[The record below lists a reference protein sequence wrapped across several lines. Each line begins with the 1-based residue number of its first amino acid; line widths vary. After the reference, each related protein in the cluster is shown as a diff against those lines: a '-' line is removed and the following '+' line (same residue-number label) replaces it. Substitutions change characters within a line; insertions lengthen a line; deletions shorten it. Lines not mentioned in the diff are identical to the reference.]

1 MSTIEI
7 GAVALSPNREKRR
20 TLFMLRG
27 TVIVAVGG
35 LLVASGVGRWGFA
48 GLALVMVFAASD
60 LALLCVPLR
69 WVADRRFELVLGA
82 VDLALLALG
91 VLLAGAGRGALP
103 VSLLLMALVI
113 AVGSRRSHMVAGA
126 AAVGATHAWLVLTFG
141 SATAAQPGRQL
152 ALQTLFLCAAG
163 LYYAF
168 LTERA
173 HSTRRRE
180 EAEELERHELSTLV
194 EILDAVTSSL
204 DVRKVTGQIVRRL
217 NEIVPSVRCSILYI
231 DEGLSRCHVMASHDE
246 PQLPLLELDLRK
258 YPEIREAI
266 RTRQP
271 VIVQDVLHH
280 PLMHDV
286 VESIRGLDFQ
296 SIVVIPLTFGEDL
309 LGTLCLKTTRPGDY
323 SEREIR
329 FCTAVA
335 RASAN
340 ALKNAILHEK
350 VTDESARRKRT
361 GEKLGRILNHSPD
374 LIVTTDVEGRIAE
387 FNRGAERL
395 LGFRKSEV
403 MSRRVTMLLEEKSD
417 HTLVEQTLAQG
428 SLASRVV
435 RMGRRDGTAVDMEVH
450 LCVLKDECGDTTG
463 TLWIGRDV
471 TELRNTQ
478 LQLLQSEKL
487 STIGEVISGVAHEL
501 NNPLSGVLGFS
512 QLLMAR
518 HPQGPLSRELERINE
533 SAQRCHKIVKNLL
546 SFARAQ
552 KPERKYLGVN
562 GIIEK
567 TLELRRYQLRVND
580 IEVVRELEHDLPRTM
595 LDFHHIQQVLLNL
608 INNAQHAITA
618 VPDRAGE
625 LRVRTLRTGGWIR
638 IEVAD
643 NGIGMK
649 ADIKDKIFDPFFT
662 TKSEGEGTGLGLSI
676 SYGIVRE
683 HGGRISVE
691 SQEGEGST
699 FVIEL
704 PIVRE
709 HEAHRDPREQTAE
722 SESDMV
728 RPARIL
734 VVDDEPTIL
743 DLLIEVLGQAGHR
756 VDTADNG
763 EEARRKV
770 TAGEYDL
777 VLTDVR
783 MPQMDG
789 VELYRTVLANKPAL
803 RDRVVFMT
811 GDLIDPD
818 TTGFLAEVNAPTVA
832 KPMDLRE
839 LNDIVRRMLADRSP
853 VG

>member
-1 MSTIEI
+1 MNQGENAAI
-7 GAVALSPNREKRR
+7 VLSPNRDKRR
-20 TLFMLRG
+20 TIFMLRG
-27 TVIVAVGG
+27 MVIVAVGG
-35 LLVASGVGRWGFA
+35 LLIASGVGRWGFG
-48 GLALVMVFAASD
+48 GLALVMAFAVSD
-60 LALLCVPLR
+60 LLLLRVPLR
-69 WVADRRFELVLGA
+69 RVGNRRFELVLGA
-82 VDLALLALG
+82 TDLVLLALG

-113 AVGSRRSHMVAGA
+113 GVGSRKSYTVAGA
-126 AAVGATHAWLVLTFG
+126 AAVGATHAWLVLAFG
-141 SATAAQPGRQL
+141 SRAAAAPGQQL
-152 ALQTLFLCAAG
+152 VLQTLFLCSAG

-168 LTERA
+168 LTEGA
-173 HSTRRRE
+173 HSARRRE
-180 EAEELERHELSTLV
+180 DAEASDRQELSTLL

-204 DVRKVTGQIVRRL
+204 DLRTVTGHIVRRL

-231 DEGLSRCHVMASHDE
+231 DEAMSLCRVIASHDD
-246 PQLPLLELDLRK
+246 PRLPILELDLRK

-271 VIVQDVLHH
+271 VIVQDVIHH
-280 PLMHDV
+280 PLMHEV

-296 SIVVIPLTFGEDL
+296 SIVVIPLTFGDDV
-309 LGTLCLKTTRPGDY
+309 LGTLCLKTARTGDY

-350 VTDESARRKRT
+350 VSEESARRKRT

-374 LIVTTDVEGRIAE
+374 LIVTTDVEGRITE

-395 LGFRKSEV
+395 LGFRKNEA
-403 MSRRVTMLLEEKSD
+403 MGLRVTMLLDDEKD
-417 HTLVEQTLAQG
+417 HGLVAETLERG
-428 SLASRVV
+428 SLPSRVV
-435 RMGRRDGTAVDMEVH
+435 RMGRKGGATVDTEAH
-450 LCVLKDECGDTTG
+450 LCVLKDECGETTG

-471 TELRNTQ
+471 TELRATQ

-518 HPQGPLSRELERINE
+518 HHDGPLARELERINE

-567 TLELRRYQLRVND
+567 TLELRRYQLRVNN
-580 IEVVRELEHDLPRTM
+580 IEVIKELDPALPRTM

-608 INNAQHAITA
+608 INNAQHAMCA
-618 VPDRAGE
+618 VPDRPGE
-625 LRVRTLRTGGWIR
+625 LRVRTLHANGSIR

-643 NGIGMK
+643 NGTGVRPEIR
-649 ADIKDKIFDPFFT
+649 DKIFDPFFT
-662 TKSEGEGTGLGLSI
+662 TKAEGEGTGLGLSV
-676 SYGIVRE
+676 SYGIIRE
-683 HGGRISVE
+683 HGGRIRVDSRD
-691 SQEGEGST
+691 GEGST

-709 HEAHRDPREQTAE
+709 REARADEQETAAAEQTDA
-722 SESDMV
+722 V

-734 VVDDEPTIL
+734 VVDDEPAIL
-743 DLLIEVLGQAGHR
+743 DLLIEVLEQAGHR

-763 EEARRKV
+763 QEARRKV
-770 TAGEYDL
+770 QAGEYDL

-789 VELYRTVLANKPAL
+789 VELYRTVLAASPSL
-803 RDRVVFMT
+803 RDRVIFMT
-811 GDLIDPD
+811 GDLIDSN
-818 TTGFLAEVNAPTVA
+818 TTSFLAELNVPTLA
-832 KPMDLRE
+832 KPMDLGQLHE
-839 LNDIVRRMLADRSP
+839 TVRRLLADEPSA
-853 VG
+853 G